1 MVKLLFTIKSVYC
14 FQALPDFQ
22 NTNNEELKLNN
33 LERRALEYI
42 ISNEF
47 LGKWGFSISDY
58 GEIIDA
64 NGTIVLKAAT
74 IEAVTKALHN
84 L

>member
-14 FQALPDFQ
+14 FQALP
-22 NTNNEELKLNN
+22 
-33 LERRALEYI
+33 
-42 ISNEF
+42 F